1 MAGTSG
7 FDDLIK
13 DLGKLADNASKLDG
27 LTVSIG
33 ATDTVADVAEK
44 IRVEARRRGVANLT
58 ASELRGMAQDM
69 HRSARR

>member
-1 MAGTSG
+1 MAASG

-13 DLGKLADNASKLDG
+13 DLGKLADNAGKLDG

-33 ATDTVADVAEK
+33 ATDTVADVEDK
-44 IRVEARRRGVANLT
+44 IRVEARRRGVTNLT
-58 ASELRGMAQDM
+58 ASDLRGMAQDM